1 MEAIL
6 AVFASTDGDQQ
17 KGLHPT
23 PVGQQGLPAPKFGV
37 LQIYTVNT
45 GVVAASA
52 IEGKIADPRDYL

>member
-17 KGLHPT
+17 KGLHPI

-37 LQIYTVNT
+37 LQIHWLRVCSFRYDEMYYQVD
-45 GVVAASA
+45 G
-52 IEGKIADPRDYL
+52 